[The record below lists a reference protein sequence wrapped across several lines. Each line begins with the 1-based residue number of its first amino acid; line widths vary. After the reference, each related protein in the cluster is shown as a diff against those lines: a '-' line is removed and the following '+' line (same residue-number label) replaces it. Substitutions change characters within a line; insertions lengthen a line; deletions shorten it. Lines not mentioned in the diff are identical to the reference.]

1 MERFSNFAQS
11 SLIKEDYI
19 MNSDL
24 AFNYLIA
31 FLSGRPINA
40 EGAAQLMLLGVGTVV
55 STKVYRF
62 K

>member
-1 MERFSNFAQS
+1 
-11 SLIKEDYI
+11 
-19 MNSDL
+19 MNSNM
-24 AFNYLIA
+24 AFDYLIA

-40 EGAAQLMLLGVGTVV
+40 EGAAQQIVGNIGKVV